1 MIDLT
6 CQQERQCSSLFLRQF
21 LLVGIARNENV
32 MEKKRRDLASKNNLQ
47 FLTFLQSAIIAFIAK
62 EKTNLT

>member
-1 MIDLT
+1 MYDF
-6 CQQERQCSSLFLRQF
+6 FLAM
-21 LLVGIARNENV
+21 VIARNENV

>member
-6 CQQERQCSSLFLRQF
+6 CQQERQCSSLLLRHF
-21 LLVGIARNENV
+21 LLNGIARNENA
-32 MEKKRRDLASKNNLQ
+32 MEKKRRDLANKKNLL
-47 FLTFLQSAIIAFIAK
+47 FLTFLQSAIVAFIGK